1 MKEFT
6 VVIEETVVQEF
17 NVMANSAE
25 DAVML
30 AEKKYK
36 DREFVL
42 ESGEVQFR
50 QMSVASP
57 SGELT
62 EWIEF

>member
-1 MKEFT
+1 
-6 VVIEETVVQEF
+6 
-17 NVMANSAE
+17 MANSAE